1 MEKYNDRVDGFTSQ
15 EYEILSQA
23 YDSNKQSNNGIL
35 IENVNYLETDNE
47 KDSNSNINSWENNTN
62 NTDNAQYFNNDD
74 FRYSPISVQNNNE
87 ENNQYNN
94 EYLMT
99 PTPQINY
106 VGLSDT
112 EKRWLADLIQDLKQ
126 YYNEDYGL
134 IDFLNG
140 EYQETERPLLYFV
153 SKHKMLSKIVNLLCS
168 IFDKAKRNSQLNE
181 LVSTLINLSRTVNAK

>member
-23 YDSNKQSNNGIL
+23 YDSNNQSNNGIL

-47 KDSNSNINSWENNTN
+47 KDSNNNINSWENNTI

-87 ENNQYNN
+87 ENNQNSN